1 MQRRSLFC
9 VFLLTTYCLLYSIAA
24 QAQVNDST
32 KKASATDSLKTVSD
46 TTHPSV
52 TDSIKAT
59 TDTTHPL
66 SVDPELLILTNPKT
80 PPREYTIAGIKIA
93 GTKYLDESLLTS
105 ISGLTVGD
113 KVTIPGGDNFS
124 KAIMNLWKQ
133 NLFANVAV
141 YFTKLV
147 GNSVYVEID
156 VTERPRLGNF
166 YFKGTGVKKGDA
178 DDLTTKTGL
187 IKGRVITENMKR
199 SAIQAIKKFYAE
211 KGYQDA
217 KVRTTEVRDPVVQN
231 SEILT
236 FYIDKGPKVR
246 IYQIDFFGNQAVR
259 ETKLKKEL
267 KDTKET
273 SRLTI
278 FPPSNQTPYGPHDSV
293 TLKEYLTNWG
303 FLSYHASKE
312 FLDPYFRFKL
322 FSAAKFNAAKYE
334 DDKQK
339 VVAYYNS
346 QGYRDAQ
353 IVKDTTYM
361 DTTHPDRG
369 QMDIVIKVDEGQK
382 YYFGNVSWKGNTKY
396 SDSILSLIMG
406 VHKGDVYNLDIL
418 NKKLGKQ
425 MSAEGGDINSL
436 YTDDGYLFFHADAV
450 ETAVYNDTIDFEI
463 RMVEGPQATIR
474 NVTIAGNDKTNEYV
488 IRRELF
494 TIPGDKFSRQEL
506 IRSTRQ
512 IANLGFFNQEKINP
526 GINPNPDDGTVDIN
540 WTVEEKSGNQ
550 LELSA
555 GWGGGIGLTGT
566 VGITFA
572 NFSIRNIFH
581 KEAWQPL
588 PEGDGQKLS
597 LRIQSNGKAYQSYN
611 FSFTEPWLGGKK
623 RNSMTVS
630 LYRSIFRTGG
640 YNFHTNTY
648 AFSDSN
654 SLKNFGITVAMG
666 KQLKWPDDFFT
677 LTYSVN
683 YTQYDLNNYALFT
696 SAFRNGRSTNFS
708 FKLALSRYNLDQP
721 IYPRNGSS
729 QLLSV
734 QFTPP
739 YSLIDKGITQA
750 DSYKLPEYH
759 KWRFTSDWYL
769 PIGDAMGADKSRQFV
784 LKVSAKYGFMGRYNG
799 GLNFSPFER
808 FQVGDAGLTNNF
820 GLLGYDI
827 ISQRG
832 YPVYQ
837 NSNPKVNPD
846 QQQATQFFTMFNKYT
861 LELRYPFTTS
871 PSSTIYGL
879 TFFEAANGWYDYKT
893 YNPFELRRSV
903 GLGMRFFLPMFGLL
917 GFDYGVGLDR
927 LNGSSL
933 SGATRFTF
941 MLGYEPD

>member
-1 MQRRSLFC
+1 MLRRSLFC
-9 VFLLTTYCLLYSIAA
+9 VFLLTNLCLLTTIAA
-24 QAQVNDST
+24 DAQVTDTT
-32 KKASATDSLKTVSD
+32 KPRVTDTIHTALPD
-46 TTHPSV
+46 TTHPG
-52 TDSIKAT
+52 I
-59 TDTTHPL
+59 
-66 SVDPELLILTNPKT
+66 SVDPELVALSNSKNPPK
-80 PPREYTIAGIKIA
+80 EYTIAGIKIS
-93 GTKYLDESLLTS
+93 GTKYLDESLLAS

-124 KAIMNLWKQ
+124 KAINNLWKQ
-133 NLFANVAV
+133 NLFADITI

-147 GNSVYVEID
+147 GNSVYIEIN
-156 VTERPRLGNF
+156 VTERPRLSNF
-166 YFKGTGVKKGDA
+166 YFKGVKKGDG

-187 IKGRVITENMKR
+187 IKGRVVTENMKR
-199 SAIQAIKKFYAE
+199 VAAQAIRKFYAE

-217 KVRTTEVRDPVVQN
+217 KVTTTEAHDPAVQN

-236 FYIDKGPKVR
+236 FFIVRGPKVKVE
-246 IYQIDFFGNQAVR
+246 QISFFGNQAIS
-259 ETKLKKEL
+259 ESKLKSQF
-267 KDTKET
+267 KDTKEV
-273 SRLTI
+273 SRLTLY
-278 FPPSNQTPYGPHDSV
+278 PPSNMTPYGPHDSV
-293 TLKEYLTNWG
+293 SLRQYLNNWG
-303 FLSYHASKE
+303 FLSFTSTRE

-322 FSAAKFNAAKYE
+322 FSSAKFNGSKYE
-334 DDKQK
+334 EDKQK
-339 VVAYYNS
+339 VIDYYNS
-346 QGYRDAQ
+346 QGYRDAT
-353 IVKDTTYM
+353 IVKDTTVIN
-361 DTTHPDRG
+361 DKRG
-369 QMDIVIKVDEGQK
+369 MMDITIKVDEGQK

-396 SDSILSLIMG
+396 SDSILSLVLGI
-406 VHKGDVYNLDIL
+406 HKGDVYNLEIL

-425 MSAEGGDINSL
+425 VTQEGGDISGL
-436 YTDDGYLFFHADAV
+436 YMDDGYLFFRVDPV

-463 RMVEGPQATIR
+463 RMTEGPQATIK
-474 NVTIAGNDKTNEYV
+474 NVTIAGNDKTKEYV

-494 TIPGDKFSRQEL
+494 TIPGDKFSRTDL

-526 GINPNPDDGTVDIN
+526 GVNPNQDDGTVDIN

-572 NFSIRNIFH
+572 NFSIGNLFH

-623 RNSMTVS
+623 RNTLTVS
-630 LYRSIFRTGG
+630 LYRSVFRTGG
-640 YNFHTNTY
+640 YNYRTSTY
-648 AFSDSN
+648 AYSDSN
-654 SLKNFGITVAMG
+654 SLKNFGATLALG
-666 KQLKWPDDFFT
+666 KQLNWPDNYFT

-683 YTQYDLNNYALFT
+683 YTQYDLTNYPLFT
-696 SAFRNGRSTNFS
+696 QAFRNGFSTNFS
-708 FKLALSRYNLDQP
+708 FKIALSRYNLDQP

-739 YSLIDKGITQA
+739 YSAIDRGLTQA

-769 PIGDAMGADKSRQFV
+769 PIGDATGSDKSRQFV
-784 LKVSAKYGFMGRYNG
+784 MKISAKYGFMGRYNASLG
-799 GLNFSPFER
+799 FSPFER
-808 FQVGDAGLTNNF
+808 FQLGDAGLTNNF

-861 LELRYPFTTS
+861 IELRYPFTTN

-879 TFFEAANGWYDYKT
+879 AFFEAANGWYDYTT
-893 YNPFELRRSV
+893 YNPFQLRRSV
-903 GLGMRFFLPMFGLL
+903 GLGMRFFLPMFGLI

-927 LNGSSL
+927 IQNGSIKD
-933 SGATRFTF
+933 ATRFTF
-941 MLGYEPD
+941 LLGYEPD